1 MGLSAC
7 LARQMTYFLPWGR
20 GIAAA
25 GSKGGGRKESAPI
38 PARCPGT
45 EIPAGLACW
54 ARLWHPRLCHP
65 RSCHRG
71 CVTPGCVTPHPRDTA
86 TLAAQGN
93 VQHKGPRK
101 NPTSSCSLTPCNS
114 RETRGLGER
123 SLRANLAFHIWQC
136 RVSQKSRAREKEP
149 ERGTRPQHFLKDK
162 LIL

>member
-7 LARQMTYFLPWGR
+7 LARQMTYFLPWGQ

-45 EIPAGLACW
+45 EIQLGRHVEQGCDTP
-54 ARLWHPRLCHP
+54 
-65 RSCHRG
+65 G
-71 CVTPGCVTPHPRDTA
+71 CVTPGCVTPGHVTSHPHDTA

-93 VQHKGPRK
+93 VQHRGPGK
-101 NPTSSCSLTPCNS
+101 NPTSPFSLTPCNVQKTS
-114 RETRGLGER
+114 QETRGFGEC
-123 SLRANLAFHIWQC
+123 SLRASLAFHIWQR